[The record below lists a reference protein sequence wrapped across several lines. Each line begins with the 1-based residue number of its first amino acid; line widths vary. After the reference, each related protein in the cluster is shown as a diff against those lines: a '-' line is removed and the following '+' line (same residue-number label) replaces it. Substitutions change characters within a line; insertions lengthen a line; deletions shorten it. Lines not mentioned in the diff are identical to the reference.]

1 MNSVPHKTFEDLHQ
15 RAVTSCSDKNESLQS
30 NFQRTFSRLEVM
42 VYNNLKPGKEVM
54 VYNNLK
60 PGKHIFRS
68 SNGVYFISRQNFEK
82 SLTVVHISTVQGRT
96 PLYLDIFRT
105 GWACKIKQIFKPFK
119 THSQISKSVFP
130 VNITNFF
137 DSFSHSARL
146 FKRLQKV
153 D

>member
-42 VYNNLKPGKEVM
+42 VYNNLKPGK
-54 VYNNLK
+54 
-60 PGKHIFRS
+60 HIFRS

-82 SLTVVHISTVQGRT
+82 SLTVVHISTVQGRI

>member
-42 VYNNLKPGKEVM
+42 VYNNLKPGK
-54 VYNNLK
+54 
-60 PGKHIFRS
+60 HIFRS
-68 SNGVYFISRQNFEK
+68 SNEVYFTSRQNFEK

-96 PLYLDIFRT
+96 PLHLDIFRT